1 MWRKCSPSVRAL
13 TLKARD
19 VFDLH
24 WLVSHGVAGVYT
36 PQSLHVRLAT
46 NPDESVGAW
55 LVKARAR
62 RAELASSAGPIE
74 ADLRRW
80 LPSSWPLTG
89 AAVQSRVQ
97 SAISAVD
104 EGLRAMRQ
112 LVAPSRA
119 EPAGPSS

>member
-1 MWRKCSPSVRAL
+1 MLRKCSPSVRAL
-13 TLKARD
+13 TLKTRD

-36 PQSLHVRLAT
+36 PQSLRVRLAT
-46 NPDESVGAW
+46 YPDESVGAW

-62 RAELASSAGPIE
+62 RAELASAGPIE